1 MRGGKEGWEEAEEE
15 REGGTKG
22 RRREGKE
29 GGRKGERGSAGRG
42 GREERREGKG
52 ERGNSPLSNFLISP
66 TIAHPNH
73 FTVQLSRT
81 GAKEPNRFFSTH
93 TLPVVFRTS

>member
-1 MRGGKEGWEEAEEE
+1 MRGGKEGW
-15 REGGTKG
+15 
-22 RRREGKE
+22 KE
-29 GGRKGERGSAGRG
+29 GGGGEGGRNEGKKERGKG
-42 GREERREGKG
+42 GRKEGRKEECRERREGGKERG
-52 ERGNSPLSNFLISP
+52 EREGSNFLISP

-73 FTVQLSRT
+73 FKVQLFRT

>member
-1 MRGGKEGWEEAEEE
+1 MRGGKEGWEEGEEE

-22 RRREGKE
+22 RRREGRE
-29 GGRKGERGSAGRG
+29 GGRKGERGVQGEEGGRKG
-42 GREERREGKG
+42 EREERGI
-52 ERGNSPLSNFLISP
+52 SPLFNFLISP

>member
-1 MRGGKEGWEEAEEE
+1 MGGGGGGEGERNEGKKERGKGGRKEGRIGECRERGEGGKE
-15 REGGTKG
+15 R
-22 RRREGKE
+22 
-29 GGRKGERGSAGRG
+29 GE
-42 GREERREGKG
+42 GRERDLP
-52 ERGNSPLSNFLISP
+52 PLSNFLISP

-81 GAKEPNRFFSTH
+81 GAKESNRFFSTH

>member
-1 MRGGKEGWEEAEEE
+1 MGGGGGGEGERNEGKKERGKGGRKEGRIGECRERGEGGKE
-15 REGGTKG
+15 
-22 RRREGKE
+22 RRREG
-29 GGRKGERGSAGRG
+29 RGERGI
-42 GREERREGKG
+42 
-52 ERGNSPLSNFLISP
+52 SPPPSNFLISP

-81 GAKEPNRFFSTH
+81 GAKESNRFFSTH